1 MVNQIWGTLISKTVL
16 LYCSIGIF
24 LWSTVP
30 HPVIGRVD
38 AEESKTHCPV
48 LMGLAGQQ
56 GK

>member
-48 LMGLAGQQ
+48 LTGLAGQR